1 MTVKAIKKKQ
11 KKKGVLCWCSLIPL
25 VSLTVCD
32 AGGKDAGAVRVVT
45 KIEKV
50 DSFFNFF
57 SPPEQP
63 NEDDPKGPEIMAA
76 IEEDFEVLC
85 SRMC

>member
-1 MTVKAIKKKQ
+1 VCCA
-11 KKKGVLCWCSLIPL
+11 VLPLINA
-25 VSLTVCD
+25 VRLTVLD
-32 AGGKDAGAVRVVT
+32 AGGKDAGAVRVIT

-63 NEDDPKGPEIMAA
+63 NEDNPKGPEIMAA
-76 IEEDFEVLC
+76 IEEDFEVI
-85 SRMC
+85 R